1 MLTDSCG
8 RKTSFRHALLT
19 LTSNISGEAIRTG
32 EQLGFTDSTLNPAPK
47 TAPDALRRHFSP
59 EFLGRLDGVLWF
71 QKLTPESLSI
81 IAGKLLTELQRRL
94 ERMKIHMEFTAQA
107 VQLLA
112 NAPKTAQYGARP
124 MKSYL
129 MQTVENPLA
138 DKILHK
144 EIVSGD
150 AIRLTAEKDSFVVR
164 DKAAA
169 TSH

>member
-1 MLTDSCG
+1 M
-8 RKTSFRHALLT
+8 
-19 LTSNISGEAIRTG
+19 
-32 EQLGFTDSTLNPAPK
+32 
-47 TAPDALRRHFSP
+47 
-59 EFLGRLDGVLWF
+59 
-71 QKLTPESLSI
+71 
-81 IAGKLLTELQRRL
+81 
-94 ERMKIHMEFTAQA
+94 
-107 VQLLA
+107 QLLA